1 MGAIRDLW
9 SSERGLVAVALI
21 VGATVLASIRILTA
35 DQWVSYTEWIFVT
48 YAASK
53 TVTGSVAIM
62 KSGVSSGTPSQES
75 PGTRAAP
82 AAPVDSKPTP
92 VREAP

>member
-1 MGAIRDLW
+1 MGAIADLW

-21 VGATVLASIRILTA
+21 IAATVLTALRVLTTE
-35 DQWVSYTEWIFVT
+35 QWVSYTEWIFVT

-62 KSGVSSGTPSQES
+62 KSGVSTGTPSKDS
-75 PGTRAAP
+75 PATAGIPSDTATQGKAP
-82 AAPVDSKPTP
+82 
-92 VREAP
+92 